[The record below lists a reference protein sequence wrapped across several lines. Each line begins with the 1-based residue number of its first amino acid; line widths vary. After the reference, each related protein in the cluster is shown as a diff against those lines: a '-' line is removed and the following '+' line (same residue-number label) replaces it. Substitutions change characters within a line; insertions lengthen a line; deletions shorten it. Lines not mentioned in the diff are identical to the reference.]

1 MGQILFFGHSDSTAY
16 VDWEIL
22 IEEAKKTL
30 LFWLDS
36 TLMYFPDETLWRMR
50 RISECKP
57 LNSIASPIKYFPSQD
72 PPQPPLPLPSHCLS
86 QVNSS
91 QENNFH
97 DSQQLDSIFHPI
109 HLILVVKSWWQ
120 LDGNGMIKNGW
131 CTNSVPVCQ
140 LFQVSNCDLANKNWC
155 DVEQKFCE
163 ILGKKLGCQRRMSH
177 YCWWSMSS
185 VWQLLFTV
193 W

>member
-16 VDWEIL
+16 VDWQIL

-86 QVNSS
+86 QVNSP

-109 HLILVVKSWWQ
+109 HLILVVKKLMATGWQ
-120 LDGNGMIKNGW
+120 RNDKEWLMYKFSSSLS
-131 CTNSVPVCQ
+131 TFPV
-140 LFQVSNCDLANKNWC
+140 SSSDLANKNWC
-155 DVEQKFCE
+155 DVEQKFCD